1 MDHIKALK
9 EKATAALGIQKTLNA
24 KLDVAGYVFTDAEK
38 AEFAK
43 AQTDFDTAMAAIDR
57 AEAVA
62 KAEARVAAVNVT
74 PPKAKAVAGSAVDK
88 VTEPA
93 ATDDGSMDVEGDEMR
108 DVSKL
113 SAVQLLGIGAWAAAK
128 HKMSPSKSAAD
139 HLEAAGLN
147 VLADRHRKI
156 LKDAIATKS
165 FQTLAGGGGDNT
177 IFTPLSSDWIPT
189 LRNMSAYMSGNP
201 VTIDLSNGSLKLAGG
216 LAGATGT
223 YGTEGAN
230 IGYSQMTSR
239 AFTMQA
245 KHLTSITAVS
255 NYNIAVSPFAVAQ
268 IVGEDLSIGI
278 GLATDAAG
286 LRANGSGANPTGLR
300 FQTNAANI
308 FADASASVAPTYAQV
323 DTAAQKAL
331 TLIRVSNIPKV
342 RRTWMM
348 SNRVFTYIQ
357 FMRNAYGDYLFPG
370 MQQAN
375 PTWYDGYPVIV
386 SEQIPSNLGAG
397 TNESEIYLC
406 DFAYTLMGIARQVQ
420 LVASNEASYINGAS
434 TMVSTFAADET
445 AIRAVCSHDFALK
458 YDKACV
464 IITTVKWGA

>member
-1 MDHIKALK
+1 MEHIKALK
-9 EKATAALGIQKTLNA
+9 
-24 KLDVAGYVFTDAEK
+24 
-38 AEFAK
+38 AK
-43 AQTDFDTAMAAIDR
+43 AQAALDKQKAINAKADAENRGYSDAETAEFDAAQKDFDGAMTAIKRTEALDKAAADLANVNEVVPR
-57 AEAVA
+57 A
-62 KAEARVAAVNVT
+62 KAAAGNAIERVAAAAEDQNSF
-74 PPKAKAVAGSAVDK
+74 GVDS
-88 VTEPA
+88 
-93 ATDDGSMDVEGDEMR
+93 DDMR

-113 SAVQLLGIGAWAAAK
+113 SSTQLLGIGAWAAAK
-128 HKMSPSKSAAD
+128 HKLSPSKSAAD

-147 VLADRHRKI
+147 VLADRHRKV
-156 LKDAIATKS
+156 LKDAMLTKS
-165 FQTLAGGGGDNT
+165 FQTLSGGGGDNT

-189 LRNMSAYMSGNP
+189 LRNMSAYMAGNP
-201 VTIDLSNGSLKLAGG
+201 VVIDLSNGSLKLAGG

-223 YGTEGAN
+223 YNQEGSN

-239 AFTMQA
+239 AFTMTA

-268 IVGEDLSIGI
+268 LVGEDLSIGI
-278 GLATDAAG
+278 SLATDAAG
-286 LRANGSGANPTGLR
+286 LRANGSGFNPTGLR
-300 FQTNAANI
+300 YATNAANI

-342 RRTWMM
+342 RRTWLM

-370 MQQAN
+370 MQQAS
-375 PTWYDGYPVIV
+375 PTWYDGYPVII

-406 DFAYTLMGIARQVQ
+406 DFAYALMGVARQVQ
-420 LVASNEASYINGAS
+420 LVASNEASYIDGSSAV
-434 TMVSTFAADET
+434 VSSFAADQT

-458 YDKACV
+458 YDKANV
-464 IITTVKWGA
+464 VITTVKWGA